1 MNLEGDA
8 RAGGPAIPVFVNGDR
23 TVTIP
28 ADLIA
33 LNDRINRAK
42 GAIETALHLAKL
54 GQWDA
59 VYSASTLLHWQ
70 LLQREAESIF
80 SGLIGAMPY
89 PRSDELRRRLRAL
102 GKQDA
107 ARSGAASGEPRFR
120 FLTVDE
126 LLRQPVPS
134 WRVLRVIPARGLVV
148 IWGASGSGKTFV
160 ALDMVGAVVR
170 GIPWAGRRTKA
181 GGVAYIAAEG
191 ALRNRLDAYMS
202 HAQLDESDLDRLR
215 ILDSSVNLLDPA
227 ADIEPL
233 IFALREL
240 AEEFDGLAMVVID
253 TLNRVMPGGDENG
266 PQDMGMVVAAARRIE
281 MDFSCVVVFIHHSGK
296 DDTKGS
302 RGHSSLKA
310 ATDAE
315 LSVKREGDTR
325 SVTAE
330 KVRDGEDGETLLSF
344 RLRVVD
350 LGGMADI
357 DPEAEPDERLT
368 SCIVEPVE
376 GPARKVRAEPTGKN
390 QRIVLEVLRQLVIE
404 SCEALPASSVI
415 PAGTSGVEL
424 DALMLRAAPKIPTAD
439 AFRARGR
446 VNEALAALQVGGWIG
461 IHRPYV
467 WLV

>member
-1 MNLEGDA
+1 ML
-8 RAGGPAIPVFVNGDR
+8 AIPVFANSVNAVPTSDEVR
-23 TVTIP
+23 RANRVY
-28 ADLIA
+28 IA
-33 LNDRINRAK
+33 ELALKDAFERAK
-42 GAIETALHLAKL
+42 GGPIDIGGALRDWRILQADSPGTFSELAARLNASERDALTRKL
-54 GQWDA
+54 
-59 VYSASTLLHWQ
+59 
-70 LLQREAESIF
+70 
-80 SGLIGAMPY
+80 
-89 PRSDELRRRLRAL
+89 DE
-102 GKQDA
+102 DA
-107 ARSGAASGEPRFR
+107 ARSGATTGEPKFR
-120 FLTVDE
+120 FLTVGE
-126 LLRQPVPS
+126 LLRQPAPS
-134 WRVLRVIPARGLVV
+134 WRVLRVLPARGLVV

-160 ALDMVGAVVR
+160 ALDLVGAVVR
-170 GIPWAGRRTKA
+170 GIPWAGRRTKP

-191 ALRNRLDAYMS
+191 ALRNRLDAYMT
-202 HAQLDESDLDRLR
+202 HADLEESDLDRLR

-233 IFALREL
+233 VFALREL
-240 AEEFDGLAMVVID
+240 SEEFDGLAMVVID

-281 MDFSCVVVFIHHSGK
+281 MEFSCVVVFIHHSGK

-330 KVRDGEDGETLLSF
+330 KVRDGEDGETLLTF

-350 LGGMADI
+350 LGAMADI

-390 QRIVLEVLRQLVIE
+390 QRIVLDVLRQLVIE

-446 VNEALAALQVGGWIG
+446 VNEALSALQVGGWIG